1 VAGPEVAMIDD
12 MPASMA
18 PYDYFVIPGPYNSD
32 RLAQIIKEKTGF
44 EAAII
49 DANDMGIA
57 WAVGASDGVDK
68 KELEQFM
75 ADNPAGNEDD
85 QTPIIIIRKA
95 AATGQKED

>member
-1 VAGPEVAMIDD
+1 MIDD

-18 PYDYFVIPGPYNSD
+18 PYDYFVIPGPYNSSK
-32 RLAQIIKEKTGF
+32 LAERIKQQTGF

-57 WAVGASDGVDK
+57 WAVGASKGVNA

-85 QTPIIIIRKA
+85 QTPIIIVRKE
-95 AATGQKED
+95 QNV